1 MRTNRACPQF
11 ALNAP
16 PPPVN
21 VALTQEQENEISK
34 QLNEDVEDLI
44 NVDGTKVKISS
55 KLIKVSILSRCKT
68 TVTSVTMTVTG
79 DRNR

>member
-1 MRTNRACPQF
+1 MRTNRACPQY

-34 QLNEDVEDLI
+34 QLNENVENLI

-55 KLIKVSILSRCKT
+55 KLIKVRSPLNYPMIESLHD
-68 TVTSVTMTVTG
+68 
-79 DRNR
+79 DR